1 MNTELVK
8 YEKKGKIAVIT
19 LCAKTNILGPKTN
32 PSFCEAIMQA
42 ERDPEVVVIVL
53 AGNGGKCWI
62 AGADLKTMQY
72 LDPPGAVDFITD
84 LHDTIA
90 LVREI
95 TKPVI
100 ASVNGHCYGGG
111 LELAISCDF
120 IIASENA
127 TFGMQEVVLGMP
139 SVIEASIFPFM
150 CGMAKTREWLMLGEV
165 FDSAVAERYNLINYV
180 VKPEDLEA
188 ETMKWAEKFA
198 ALPPH
203 ALKLQK
209 QLMFRWL
216 ENAGVE
222 ASTKNGI
229 DFFGNSYAYNV
240 TQPKL
245 QEMFSK
251 KK

>member
-1 MNTELVK
+1 MNTELIK
-8 YEKKGKIAVIT
+8 YEKSGNICTIT

-32 PSFCEAIMQA
+32 PSLTEALVMA
-42 ERDPEVVVIVL
+42 NEDPDVRVVIL
-53 AGNGGKCWI
+53 AGNGAKCWV

-72 LDPPGAVDFITD
+72 CDPPAAVDFITD
-84 LHDTIA
+84 LHKVIA

-95 TKPVI
+95 DKPVI
-100 ASVNGHCYGGG
+100 ASVNGYCYGGG

-127 TFGMQEVVLGMP
+127 SFGMQEVALGMP
-139 SVIEASIFPFM
+139 SVIEASLFPFM

-165 FDSAVAERYNLINYV
+165 FTAQEAEKYSLVNYV
-180 VKPEDLEA
+180 VPHDDLSA
-188 ETMKWAEKFA
+188 ETQKWAEKFA

-209 QLMFRWL
+209 QLMFRWM

-222 ASTKNGI
+222 QSTKNGI